1 MIIFWL
7 RLTFIPINFPGHLIP
22 PYFLYKVLI
31 FAFLIDD
38 TSNVSFF
45 ISFVTFF
52 LYLLHWICWFKTY
65 LFFFCLQGVWSICI
79 LVHVSLSVCPS
90 VLCPSVC
97 LSVCVFRAP
106 VPVCNTVFQY
116 KSFVAEF
123 TNEYNFLF
131 NFTPLFLNLFL
142 HVYSLNFYIIY
153 LTFYCF
159 LFCYFYL
166 VNFFICIYESVCMG
180 LSLKYFE

>member
-1 MIIFWL
+1 MTNLMF
-7 RLTFIPINFPGHLIP
+7 H
-22 PYFLYKVLI
+22 FLYHSLL
-31 FAFLIDD
+31 F
-38 TSNVSFF
+38 SFIYF
-45 ISFVTFF
+45 TEFVGLKPT
-52 LYLLHWICWFKTY
+52 C
-65 LFFFCLQGVWSICI
+65 FFCLQGVWSICI

-142 HVYSLNFYIIY
+142 HMYSLNFYIIY

>member
-7 RLTFIPINFPGHLIP
+7 RLTFIPINFPGHLIL

-38 TSNVSFF
+38 KSNVSFF
-45 ISFVTFF
+45 ISFVSFSFIYFTEFVG
-52 LYLLHWICWFKTY
+52 LKPTC
-65 LFFFCLQGVWSICI
+65 FFCLQGVWSIYI

-106 VPVCNTVFQY
+106 VPVCNTVLQY
-116 KSFVAEF
+116 KSCVAEF

-131 NFTPLFLNLFL
+131 NFTPLFFNLFI
-142 HVYSLNFYIIY
+142 HVYIA
-153 LTFYCF
+153 
-159 LFCYFYL
+159 
-166 VNFFICIYESVCMG
+166 
-180 LSLKYFE
+180 